1 MNSFTDKVKVAS
13 GQEWE
18 YTMEL
23 PSSIE
28 EAIEIFG
35 TDGAITLLNSG
46 LKVKKQ
52 AIARELFKAG
62 KTVEEVEAKV
72 HEYRPGAGSKR
83 NQAMIATELIMA
95 SGDKLALDPIL
106 KKEIITLMAKKDFG
120 EVIKK
125 LGGKAEE
132 IDDAP
137 DAPEGTE

>member
-1 MNSFTDKVKVAS
+1 MNSFSDKVKVAS

-18 YTMEL
+18 YTIEL

-35 TDGAITLLNSG
+35 ADGAITLLNSG

-62 KTVEEVEAKV
+62 KSVEEVEAKV
-72 HEYRPGAGSKR
+72 HEYRPGAGNKR
-83 NQAMIATELIMA
+83 NQAMIATELIMS

-106 KKEIITLMAKKDFG
+106 KKEIITFMAKKDFG

-125 LGGKAEE
+125 LGGKVEE
-132 IDDAP
+132 VDDV
-137 DAPEGTE
+137 EVTE

>member
-1 MNSFTDKVKVAS
+1 MNSFLDKVKVAS

-18 YTMEL
+18 YMMEL

-35 TDGAITLLNSG
+35 ADGAITLLNSG

-62 KTVEEVEAKV
+62 KSVEEVEAKV
-72 HEYRPGAGSKR
+72 HEYRPGAGNKR
-83 NQAMIATELIMA
+83 NQAMIATELIMS

-125 LGGKAEE
+125 LGGKVEE
-132 IDDAP
+132 VDDV
-137 DAPEGTE
+137 EVTE

>member
-1 MNSFTDKVKVAS
+1 MNSFSDKVKVAS

-35 TDGAITLLNSG
+35 ADGAITLLNSG

-62 KTVEEVEAKV
+62 KTVEEVEVKV
-72 HEYRPGAGSKR
+72 HEYRPGAGNKR
-83 NQAMIATELIMA
+83 NQAMIATELIMS

-125 LGGKAEE
+125 LGGKIEE
-132 IDDAP
+132 VDDA
-137 DAPEGTE
+137 EVTE

>member
-1 MNSFTDKVKVAS
+1 MNSFSDKVKVAS

-35 TDGAITLLNSG
+35 ADGAITLLNSG

-52 AIARELFKAG
+52 AIARELFKAS

-72 HEYRPGAGSKR
+72 HEYRPGAGNKR
-83 NQAMIATELIMA
+83 NQAMIATELIMS

-125 LGGKAEE
+125 LGGKVVEV
-132 IDDAP
+132 DDG
-137 DAPEGTE
+137 EVTE

>member
-1 MNSFTDKVKVAS
+1 MNSFSDKVRVAS

-35 TDGAITLLNSG
+35 ADGAITLLNSG

-62 KTVEEVEAKV
+62 KSVEEVEAKV
-72 HEYRPGAGSKR
+72 HEYRPGAGNKR
-83 NQAMIATELIMA
+83 NQAMIATELIMS

-125 LGGKAEE
+125 LGGKVEE
-132 IDDAP
+132 VDDV
-137 DAPEGTE
+137 EVTE

>member
-1 MNSFTDKVKVAS
+1 MNSFSDKVKVAS

-35 TDGAITLLNSG
+35 ADGAITLLNSG

-52 AIARELFKAG
+52 AIARELFKAS

-72 HEYRPGAGSKR
+72 HEYRPGAGNKR
-83 NQAMIATELIMA
+83 NQAMIATELIMS

-125 LGGKAEE
+125 LGGKVEE
-132 IDDAP
+132 VDDG
-137 DAPEGTE
+137 EVTE

>member
-18 YTMEL
+18 YMMEL

-35 TDGAITLLNSG
+35 ADGAITLLNSG

-62 KTVEEVEAKV
+62 KSVEEVEAKV
-72 HEYRPGAGSKR
+72 HEYRPGAGNKR
-83 NQAMIATELIMA
+83 NQAMIATELIMS

-125 LGGKAEE
+125 LGGKVEE
-132 IDDAP
+132 VDDV
-137 DAPEGTE
+137 EVTE